1 MTPVYSDLQL
11 DALREVANIGSG
23 TAGTALS
30 SLLGRPVDLSVPTVL
45 ALPLDEAVKALGEA
59 EAEVVA
65 VVIPIFGDMDAIVV
79 LLFTHEAAATLC
91 SLLGVDADSE
101 VGRSALSEIGNI
113 LGTTYVGAVE
123 AMTGLRLEP
132 RPPQALA
139 DMLGAIVS
147 TVLTHVAGAGE
158 IALVM
163 DSDLQVEGEACELSF
178 VLVPSD
184 EGVSELLTRLGLG
197 S

>member
-1 MTPVYSDLQL
+1 MT
-11 DALREVANIGSG
+11 
-23 TAGTALS
+23 
-30 SLLGRPVDLSVPTVL
+30 
-45 ALPLDEAVKALGEA
+45 
-59 EAEVVA
+59 
-65 VVIPIFGDMDAIVV
+65 AI
-79 LLFTHEAAATLC
+79 H
-91 SLLGVDADSE
+91 
-101 VGRSALSEIGNI
+101 
-113 LGTTYVGAVE
+113 
-123 AMTGLRLEP
+123 LEP
-132 RPPQALA
+132 RPPQTLA

-184 EGVSELLTRLGLG
+184 EGVSELLARLGLG